1 MNSKVVGYHSPK
13 WSEELIFERYF
24 DLMEKW
30 KNFKYD
36 WLGELPSKLLDI
48 FRKDSSVINFY
59 ALMGAM
65 TSLLSDEKIR
75 DREKNF
81 KITDKNFE
89 RIKKLTG
96 VTDFKFIKNYDKE
109 ESNILTNNPFGK
121 DE

>member
-1 MNSKVVGYHSPK
+1 
-13 WSEELIFERYF
+13 
-24 DLMEKW
+24 
-30 KNFKYD
+30 
-36 WLGELPSKLLDI
+36 
-48 FRKDSSVINFY
+48 
-59 ALMGAM
+59 M